1 MIAITKCNILA
12 VVSDNM
18 VLPLA
23 TGTWDNEELEA
34 IRRVVESDR
43 YTMGKEVES
52 FELQFADF
60 FGSKYCV
67 MVNSGSSANLLA
79 VASMIHAKGVNLNPG
94 DEVIVP
100 AVSWSTTFFPLHQY
114 GLKLIFVDVDKTLN
128 LDLEKVK
135 DAISEK
141 TRAIFAVNLLG
152 NPIEYGRL
160 QEIANEHDL
169 IIFEDNCE
177 SMGATLDGKQAGTFG
192 IMGTFSTYFSHHI
205 STIEGGMVVTDD
217 EELYHVMLS
226 LRSHGWTRH
235 LPKENLLVEKSD
247 VEFDESFRFIL
258 PGYNL
263 RPVEFFGAVGQSQL
277 RKLPDIVSG
286 RRKNAQ
292 FFTDRFSN
300 IDGII
305 TQTEVGSSSWFG
317 FAIILDRSGDRRQL
331 LSLLEEKGVETRPIV
346 AGNFTRNPVIELMD
360 YEIRGSLEFSDKIHN
375 NGFFIGN
382 HHYDITEEIDKIA
395 AITSDYLQN

>member
-1 MIAITKCNILA
+1 MIAITKCNIQA
-12 VVSDNM
+12 VISDNM

-114 GLKLIFVDVDKTLN
+114 GLKLIFVDVDQTLN

-346 AGNFTRNPVIELMD
+346 A
-360 YEIRGSLEFSDKIHN
+360 
-375 NGFFIGN
+375 
-382 HHYDITEEIDKIA
+382 
-395 AITSDYLQN
+395 

>member
-1 MIAITKCNILA
+1 MATTKCNIQA
-12 VVSDNM
+12 VASDTM
-18 VLPLA
+18 SLPLA
-23 TGTWDNEELEA
+23 TGTWDEEELGA

-43 YTMGKEVES
+43 YTMGSEVQS

-60 FGSKYCV
+60 LGSKYCV

-79 VASMIHAKGVNLNPG
+79 VASMIHAKGVNLNYG

-114 GLKLIFVDVDKTLN
+114 GLKLVFVDVDQTLN
-128 LDLEKVK
+128 LDLDKVK
-135 DAISEK
+135 DAISDR

-160 QEIANEHDL
+160 KEIAIENDL

-177 SMGATLDGKQAGTFG
+177 SLGAKLDGKQAGTFG
-192 IMGTFSTYFSHHI
+192 LLGTFSTYFSHHI

-235 LPKENLLVEKSD
+235 LPHENLLVEKSD

-277 RKLPDIVSG
+277 RKLPGIVLG

-292 FFTDRFSN
+292 FFTERFSK
-300 IDGII
+300 IDGLTI
-305 TQTEVGSSSWFG
+305 QREVGSSSWFG
-317 FAIILDRSGDRRQL
+317 FALILDRDGEREPL
-331 LSLLEEKGVETRPIV
+331 LSLLKDNGVETRPIV
-346 AGNFTRNPVIELMD
+346 AGNFTRNPVIKLMQ
-360 YEIRGSLEFSDKIHN
+360 YEIRGKLEFSDKIHN

-382 HHYDITEEIDKIA
+382 HHYDVTKELEIVAKITA
-395 AITSDYLQN
+395 DYLEE